1 MTKNRTLLR
10 SQKKE
15 VFEILREVGLEPADF
30 AWSKEKAND
39 KVVVSRLRYREG
51 EYYFQFTWYEA
62 GSRCESCPGRYQ
74 LVEYQHPTSW
84 AEQMVQFRNWVKHLR
99 REIECPDPWAELA
112 RYLIIIGPGDLEE
125 MSNDTISGHGAERI
139 AEKTSDLARA
149 IESEFELT
157 GEQAQ
162 TVRDKA
168 SYLAEAAKRQKSR
181 DWAHSALGTYA
192 ALAMTLSL
200 SEESTVKLCRLAESH
215 LGEFVHLIDR
225 RKEKSAI

>member
-10 SQKKE
+10 SQRKE
-15 VFEILREVGLEPADF
+15 VFGILREAKLEPADF

-62 GSRCESCPGRYQ
+62 GSRSEACPGRYQ
-74 LVEYQHPTSW
+74 LVESEHPTSW
-84 AEQMVQFRNWVKHLR
+84 AEQVVHFRNWVKHLR
-99 REIECPDPWAELA
+99 REMACPDPWGELA
-112 RYLIIIGPGDLEE
+112 RYLIIIGSGGLEE
-125 MSNDTISGHGAERI
+125 MSNDTISGHEAERI
-139 AEKTSDLARA
+139 AEKVSELARA

-162 TVRDKA
+162 SVRDKVCD
-168 SYLAEAAKRQKSR
+168 LTEAAKRQKSR
-181 DWAHSALGTYA
+181 DWAHSALGVCA

-200 SEESTVKLCRLAESH
+200 SEESTVRLCRLAESH
-215 LGEFVHLIDR
+215 IGEFVHLIDR